1 MSPTSRPTAWFVTGS
16 SRGIG
21 LELVRQLVASPENV
35 VVAAVRNPG
44 KATVL
49 SGLKATAK
57 GTLHVVDLDVSDFD
71 SIRASAEALQ
81 HILGHVG
88 LDYLINNAAIMY
100 DDTPFT
106 LDPDELMRV
115 LRTNVA
121 GPALLSQIAL
131 PFLEKGTRKT
141 ILNVSSV
148 GGSIAHAQ
156 TLTGTRHR
164 VGSYSVSKAALNMLT
179 AGQKNERPDLIT
191 ITMCPGW
198 VQTETDMGGSDAPLQ
213 PRESV
218 ADVLKVITSVTAAD
232 SGKFVRQTGEEI
244 PW

>member
-1 MSPTSRPTAWFVTGS
+1 MSAASRPTTWIVTGS

-21 LELVRQLVASPENV
+21 LELVRQLVASPENL

-44 KATVL
+44 KATAL
-49 SGLKATAK
+49 NGLKATAK
-57 GTLHVVDLDVSDFD
+57 GTLHVVDIDVSDFD
-71 SIRASAEALQ
+71 SIRASAKTLEL
-81 HILGHVG
+81 IFGNVG

-131 PFLEKGTRKT
+131 PFLTKGVRKT

-148 GGSIAHAQ
+148 GGSVAHAQ
-156 TLTGTRHR
+156 RLTGTRHR
-164 VGSYSVSKAALNMLT
+164 VGSYSVSKVALNMLT
-179 AGQKNERPDLIT
+179 VGQKNERPDLIV
-191 ITMCPGW
+191 IAMCQGW
-198 VQTETDMGGSDAPLQ
+198 VQTDMGGSDAPLK
-213 PRESV
+213 PSESV
-218 ADVLKVITSVTAAD
+218 ADVLREITSVRPAD
-232 SGKFVRQTGEEI
+232 SGKYVRHTGEEI